1 MKDEIKQRLQKTET
15 WMRGLYMLLFIFVY
29 GLVEFVIILVML
41 FQFVSIVL
49 SGHTNAQL
57 LKFSQ
62 NLAAYV
68 YQIIT
73 FLTFNSEQLP
83 FPFSAWPD
91 EKSKH
96 TENNQ

>member
-29 GLVEFVIILVML
+29 GLVEFLIILLMI
-41 FQFVSIVL
+41 FQFFSIVL
-49 SGHTNAQL
+49 SGNTNAQL
-57 LKFSQ
+57 LKFGQ

-83 FPFSAWPD
+83 FPFSAWPS
-91 EKSKH
+91 EKNEH

>member
-29 GLVEFVIILVML
+29 GLMEFVIILVML
-41 FQFVSIVL
+41 FQFISIVL
-49 SGHTNAQL
+49 SGHTNVQL

-83 FPFSAWPD
+83 FPFSAWPS
-91 EKSKH
+91 EK
-96 TENNQ
+96 TQYIEDDQ